1 MTQLIAFFVVVVL
14 GAAACGADHRTAAD
28 NRAIA
33 IYSAVIRVVAPP
45 QGTTPTTPLSDPVFV
60 VAANTRAPIS
70 LQVQA
75 GIVDVLHD
83 FATIRFADE
92 RSEAIDTADPH
103 QPVHEGGVLITL
115 SKIPPGRTNVTIE
128 AQRYERI
135 DVAATYRI
143 SLQRVDAGWKPVGP
157 PLHS

>member
-1 MTQLIAFFVVVVL
+1 LVVTVVL
-14 GAAACGADHRTAAD
+14 GTAACGADHRTAAD
-28 NRAIA
+28 ERAIA

-60 VAANTRAPIS
+60 TAANTRSSIS

-75 GIVDVLHD
+75 GIVGELHD
-83 FATIRFADE
+83 SATIRFVDE

-103 QPVHEGGVLITL
+103 QPVHEGGILITL
-115 SKIPPGRTNVTIE
+115 SKIPPGRTSVTIE

-135 DVAATYRI
+135 DVTATYRVT
-143 SLQRVDAGWKPVGP
+143 LQRVGTSWTPLGP
-157 PLHS
+157 PVHS

>member
-1 MTQLIAFFVVVVL
+1 LVVAIVF

-28 NRAIA
+28 DRAIA

-45 QGTTPTTPLSDPVFV
+45 QGTTPTTPLGDPVFV
-60 VAANTRAPIS
+60 VSANTRSPIS
-70 LQVQA
+70 LEVQA

-83 FATIRFADE
+83 FATIRFVDE

-103 QPVHEGGVLITL
+103 EPVHEGGVLITL
-115 SKIPPGRTNVTIE
+115 SKIPPGRKNVTIE

-135 DVAATYRI
+135 DVATTYRI
-143 SLQRVDAGWKPVGP
+143 SLERIGTSWKPV
-157 PLHS
+157 

>member
-1 MTQLIAFFVVVVL
+1 VIALLVAVVL

-28 NRAIA
+28 DREIA
-33 IYSAVIRVVAPP
+33 IYSTVIRVVAPP

-60 VAANTRAPIS
+60 VAADTRSPIS

-83 FATIRFADE
+83 FATIRFVDE

-103 QPVHEGGVLITL
+103 QPVHEDGILITL
-115 SKIPPGRTNVTIE
+115 GKIPPGRTNVTVR

-135 DVAATYRI
+135 DAATTYRI
-143 SLQRVDAGWKPVGP
+143 TLQRVGNGWKPLGP
-157 PLHS
+157 ALPS